1 MLPIIVAGSRPAVA
15 GLAQSQH
22 FDCDTSADLHR
33 LRRASI
39 TETARSRV
47 SFAST
52 VRLNPIGSYRLP
64 HPHQP
69 NRHRARRTAS
79 RIPSRDFLPWRFA
92 NAGPQA
98 AEFAA
103 PSVTR
108 RHPKTF
114 TGADEGLLPHFTLI
128 SLVWIT
134 FPYLSVSAAMKRL
147 KTAGDAE
154 IVVAPN
160 SARRNLIFGSA
171 RPALTSVFSLS
182 TMSAGVFRGAPIPN
196 QEPASYPATKSLMA
210 GTSGNVSERVGA
222 VTANGLNLPL
232 LMSAIE
238 EGIGSNITC
247 TCPPSRSANAGADP
261 RYGTSVRSTPAI
273 DLNSSMPTCW
283 GVPMPANAT
292 FSLPGLAF
300 A

>member
-52 VRLNPIGSYRLP
+52 VLLNPIGSYRLP

-79 RIPSRDFLPWRFA
+79 RIPSRDFLLWRFA

-103 PSVTR
+103 TSVTG

-114 TGADEGLLPHFTLI
+114 TQPDSRIAANSISIRSPRLRAVSSDDGTFIRPRICSVHTQSLNHDQASVEIEFPNGLSHT
-128 SLVWIT
+128 
-134 FPYLSVSAAMKRL
+134 VSASEH
-147 KTAGDAE
+147 T
-154 IVVAPN
+154 
-160 SARRNLIFGSA
+160 
-171 RPALTSVFSLS
+171 LTCGRSL
-182 TMSAGVFRGAPIPN
+182 
-196 QEPASYPATKSLMA
+196 
-210 GTSGNVSERVGA
+210 
-222 VTANGLNLPL
+222 
-232 LMSAIE
+232 
-238 EGIGSNITC
+238 
-247 TCPPSRSANAGADP
+247 D
-261 RYGTSVRSTPAI
+261 
-273 DLNSSMPTCW
+273 
-283 GVPMPANAT
+283 
-292 FSLPGLAF
+292 
-300 A
+300 

>member
-79 RIPSRDFLPWRFA
+79 RIPSRDFLLWRFA

-103 PSVTR
+103 TSVTG

-114 TGADEGLLPHFTLI
+114 TTTE
-128 SLVWIT
+128 
-134 FPYLSVSAAMKRL
+134 
-147 KTAGDAE
+147 
-154 IVVAPN
+154 VATV
-160 SARRNLIFGSA
+160 
-171 RPALTSVFSLS
+171 LTS
-182 TMSAGVFRGAPIPN
+182 AGQAVSRLYRGGDR
-196 QEPASYPATKSLMA
+196 A
-210 GTSGNVSERVGA
+210 GE
-222 VTANGLNLPL
+222 
-232 LMSAIE
+232 
-238 EGIGSNITC
+238 
-247 TCPPSRSANAGADP
+247 PSRAGMMTLGEVVQTA
-261 RYGTSVRSTPAI
+261 A
-273 DLNSSMPTCW
+273 
-283 GVPMPANAT
+283 
-292 FSLPGLAF
+292 AF
-300 A
+300 VIV

>member
-52 VRLNPIGSYRLP
+52 VLLNPIGSYRLP

-79 RIPSRDFLPWRFA
+79 RIPSRDFLLWRFA

-103 PSVTR
+103 TSVTG

-114 TGADEGLLPHFTLI
+114 TSTEVLFLETTLASKNSLKMHMHVQMTSAMSRAAKRNHFN
-128 SLVWIT
+128 
-134 FPYLSVSAAMKRL
+134 R
-147 KTAGDAE
+147 
-154 IVVAPN
+154 
-160 SARRNLIFGSA
+160 
-171 RPALTSVFSLS
+171 
-182 TMSAGVFRGAPIPN
+182 
-196 QEPASYPATKSLMA
+196 
-210 GTSGNVSERVGA
+210 
-222 VTANGLNLPL
+222 
-232 LMSAIE
+232 AI
-238 EGIGSNITC
+238 
-247 TCPPSRSANAGADP
+247 
-261 RYGTSVRSTPAI
+261 
-273 DLNSSMPTCW
+273 
-283 GVPMPANAT
+283 
-292 FSLPGLAF
+292 
-300 A
+300 

>member
-52 VRLNPIGSYRLP
+52 VLLNPIGSYRLP

-79 RIPSRDFLPWRFA
+79 RIPSRDFLLWRFA

-103 PSVTR
+103 TSVTGQ
-108 RHPKTF
+108 HPKTF
-114 TGADEGLLPHFTLI
+114 TKGD
-128 SLVWIT
+128 V
-134 FPYLSVSAAMKRL
+134 
-147 KTAGDAE
+147 AGQMLG
-154 IVVAPN
+154 IWR
-160 SARRNLIFGSA
+160 STGSA
-171 RPALTSVFSLS
+171 PAPVKLR
-182 TMSAGVFRGAPIPN
+182 AR
-196 QEPASYPATKSLMA
+196 
-210 GTSGNVSERVGA
+210 
-222 VTANGLNLPL
+222 
-232 LMSAIE
+232 
-238 EGIGSNITC
+238 
-247 TCPPSRSANAGADP
+247 
-261 RYGTSVRSTPAI
+261 
-273 DLNSSMPTCW
+273 
-283 GVPMPANAT
+283 
-292 FSLPGLAF
+292 
-300 A
+300 

>member
-52 VRLNPIGSYRLP
+52 VLLNPIGSYRLP

-79 RIPSRDFLPWRFA
+79 RIPSRDFLLWRFA

-103 PSVTR
+103 TSVTG

-114 TGADEGLLPHFTLI
+114 TIADSCAAYAAHESCLLYT
-128 SLVWIT
+128 SD
-134 FPYLSVSAAMKRL
+134 AADDLTRVDL
-147 KTAGDAE
+147 GG
-154 IVVAPN
+154 
-160 SARRNLIFGSA
+160 RRI
-171 RPALTSVFSLS
+171 
-182 TMSAGVFRGAPIPN
+182 I
-196 QEPASYPATKSLMA
+196 KKKK
-210 GTSGNVSERVGA
+210 
-222 VTANGLNLPL
+222 
-232 LMSAIE
+232 
-238 EGIGSNITC
+238 
-247 TCPPSRSANAGADP
+247 
-261 RYGTSVRSTPAI
+261 
-273 DLNSSMPTCW
+273 
-283 GVPMPANAT
+283 
-292 FSLPGLAF
+292 
-300 A
+300 

>member
-39 TETARSRV
+39 SETARSRV

-64 HPHQP
+64 PPHQP

-79 RIPSRDFLPWRFA
+79 RIPSRDFLLWRFA

-103 PSVTR
+103 TSVTG

-114 TGADEGLLPHFTLI
+114 TGADTGAWLRPSDEI
-128 SLVWIT
+128 KEAVANAS
-134 FPYLSVSAAMKRL
+134 SAA
-147 KTAGDAE
+147 A
-154 IVVAPN
+154 
-160 SARRNLIFGSA
+160 
-171 RPALTSVFSLS
+171 
-182 TMSAGVFRGAPIPN
+182 
-196 QEPASYPATKSLMA
+196 KSLRRRAPSAEAGGCAGLGCSMA
-210 GTSGNVSERVGA
+210 WAAAGRPRA
-222 VTANGLNLPL
+222 
-232 LMSAIE
+232 
-238 EGIGSNITC
+238 
-247 TCPPSRSANAGADP
+247 PS
-261 RYGTSVRSTPAI
+261 
-273 DLNSSMPTCW
+273 
-283 GVPMPANAT
+283 
-292 FSLPGLAF
+292 
-300 A
+300 

>member
-39 TETARSRV
+39 TETARSRL

-52 VRLNPIGSYRLP
+52 VLLNPTGSYRLP

-79 RIPSRDFLPWRFA
+79 RIPSRDFLLWRFA

-103 PSVTR
+103 TSVTG

-114 TGADEGLLPHFTLI
+114 TPRDSCTAANGRTRRAAGSPSPEGWFRV
-128 SLVWIT
+128 SL
-134 FPYLSVSAAMKRL
+134 RL
-147 KTAGDAE
+147 KGL
-154 IVVAPN
+154 VKN
-160 SARRNLIFGSA
+160 SSRKA
-171 RPALTSVFSLS
+171 
-182 TMSAGVFRGAPIPN
+182 TMSGA
-196 QEPASYPATKSLMA
+196 ASRT
-210 GTSGNVSERVGA
+210 E
-222 VTANGLNLPL
+222 
-232 LMSAIE
+232 
-238 EGIGSNITC
+238 
-247 TCPPSRSANAGADP
+247 
-261 RYGTSVRSTPAI
+261 
-273 DLNSSMPTCW
+273 
-283 GVPMPANAT
+283 
-292 FSLPGLAF
+292 
-300 A
+300 

>member
-52 VRLNPIGSYRLP
+52 VLLNPIGSYRLP

-79 RIPSRDFLPWRFA
+79 RIPSRDFLLWRFA

-103 PSVTR
+103 TSVTG

-114 TGADEGLLPHFTLI
+114 TAAEVAEYY
-128 SLVWIT
+128 SIT
-134 FPYLSVSAAMKRL
+134 S
-147 KTAGDAE
+147 
-154 IVVAPN
+154 
-160 SARRNLIFGSA
+160 SARASSDGRTA
-171 RPALTSVFSLS
+171 SLR
-182 TMSAGVFRGAPIPN
+182 T
-196 QEPASYPATKSLMA
+196 L
-210 GTSGNVSERVGA
+210 A
-222 VTANGLNLPL
+222 VV
-232 LMSAIE
+232 
-238 EGIGSNITC
+238 
-247 TCPPSRSANAGADP
+247 
-261 RYGTSVRSTPAI
+261 RYAAAI
-273 DLNSSMPTCW
+273 DLAHVSAGHPGRSNCSS
-283 GVPMPANAT
+283 
-292 FSLPGLAF
+292 SR
-300 A
+300 

>member
-79 RIPSRDFLPWRFA
+79 RIPSRDFLLWRFA

-103 PSVTR
+103 TSVTG

-114 TGADEGLLPHFTLI
+114 TLPEVGRPQRNMASCKNQARKLGTPFTP
-128 SLVWIT
+128 VW
-134 FPYLSVSAAMKRL
+134 
-147 KTAGDAE
+147 KT
-154 IVVAPN
+154 
-160 SARRNLIFGSA
+160 RRNIRA
-171 RPALTSVFSLS
+171 RCAAAEKAMT
-182 TMSAGVFRGAPIPN
+182 G
-196 QEPASYPATKSLMA
+196 
-210 GTSGNVSERVGA
+210 
-222 VTANGLNLPL
+222 
-232 LMSAIE
+232 
-238 EGIGSNITC
+238 C
-247 TCPPSRSANAGADP
+247 
-261 RYGTSVRSTPAI
+261 
-273 DLNSSMPTCW
+273 
-283 GVPMPANAT
+283 
-292 FSLPGLAF
+292 
-300 A
+300 

>member
-79 RIPSRDFLPWRFA
+79 RIPSRDFLLWRFA

-103 PSVTR
+103 TSVTG

-114 TGADEGLLPHFTLI
+114 TEADME
-128 SLVWIT
+128 
-134 FPYLSVSAAMKRL
+134 
-147 KTAGDAE
+147 
-154 IVVAPN
+154 
-160 SARRNLIFGSA
+160 RRG
-171 RPALTSVFSLS
+171 
-182 TMSAGVFRGAPIPN
+182 
-196 QEPASYPATKSLMA
+196 YA
-210 GTSGNVSERVGA
+210 GTSLEAKRFTISPCHHTTQVAAIVYGQPGRSSWFAREC
-222 VTANGLNLPL
+222 LPQ
-232 LMSAIE
+232 
-238 EGIGSNITC
+238 C
-247 TCPPSRSANAGADP
+247 
-261 RYGTSVRSTPAI
+261 
-273 DLNSSMPTCW
+273 
-283 GVPMPANAT
+283 
-292 FSLPGLAF
+292 
-300 A
+300 

>member
-52 VRLNPIGSYRLP
+52 VLLNPIGSYRLP

-79 RIPSRDFLPWRFA
+79 RIPSRDFLLWRFA

-103 PSVTR
+103 TSVTG

-114 TGADEGLLPHFTLI
+114 TI
-128 SLVWIT
+128 SDI
-134 FPYLSVSAAMKRL
+134 
-147 KTAGDAE
+147 
-154 IVVAPN
+154 
-160 SARRNLIFGSA
+160 
-171 RPALTSVFSLS
+171 
-182 TMSAGVFRGAPIPN
+182 
-196 QEPASYPATKSLMA
+196 
-210 GTSGNVSERVGA
+210 
-222 VTANGLNLPL
+222 
-232 LMSAIE
+232 
-238 EGIGSNITC
+238 
-247 TCPPSRSANAGADP
+247 
-261 RYGTSVRSTPAI
+261 
-273 DLNSSMPTCW
+273 
-283 GVPMPANAT
+283 
-292 FSLPGLAF
+292 
-300 A
+300 

>member
-52 VRLNPIGSYRLP
+52 VLLNPIGSYRLP

-79 RIPSRDFLPWRFA
+79 RIPSRDFLLWRFA

-103 PSVTR
+103 TSVTG

-114 TGADEGLLPHFTLI
+114 TNSEVEARNREVSIALKNGHRQPGLSGPK
-128 SLVWIT
+128 
-134 FPYLSVSAAMKRL
+134 SA
-147 KTAGDAE
+147 
-154 IVVAPN
+154 N
-160 SARRNLIFGSA
+160 SARDLGCFDGGLRLLEYKRNFYG
-171 RPALTSVFSLS
+171 
-182 TMSAGVFRGAPIPN
+182 
-196 QEPASYPATKSLMA
+196 Y
-210 GTSGNVSERVGA
+210 TSGR
-222 VTANGLNLPL
+222 T
-232 LMSAIE
+232 
-238 EGIGSNITC
+238 T
-247 TCPPSRSANAGADP
+247 
-261 RYGTSVRSTPAI
+261 
-273 DLNSSMPTCW
+273 
-283 GVPMPANAT
+283 
-292 FSLPGLAF
+292 
-300 A
+300 

>member
-64 HPHQP
+64 PPHQP
-69 NRHRARRTAS
+69 NPHKAPPTAS
-79 RIPSRDFLPWRFA
+79 RIPSRDFLLWRFA

-103 PSVTR
+103 TSVTG

-114 TGADEGLLPHFTLI
+114 TQAD
-128 SLVWIT
+128 
-134 FPYLSVSAAMKRL
+134 LSV
-147 KTAGDAE
+147 G
-154 IVVAPN
+154 VA
-160 SARRNLIFGSA
+160 
-171 RPALTSVFSLS
+171 SLS
-182 TMSAGVFRGAPIPN
+182 T
-196 QEPASYPATKSLMA
+196 
-210 GTSGNVSERVGA
+210 
-222 VTANGLNLPL
+222 
-232 LMSAIE
+232 LMS
-238 EGIGSNITC
+238 
-247 TCPPSRSANAGADP
+247 SRS
-261 RYGTSVRSTPAI
+261 RSCERA
-273 DLNSSMPTCW
+273 
-283 GVPMPANAT
+283 
-292 FSLPGLAF
+292 SL
-300 A
+300 

>member
-52 VRLNPIGSYRLP
+52 VLLNPIGSYRLP

-79 RIPSRDFLPWRFA
+79 RIPSRDFLLWRFA

-103 PSVTR
+103 TSVTG

-114 TGADEGLLPHFTLI
+114 T
-128 SLVWIT
+128 
-134 FPYLSVSAAMKRL
+134 
-147 KTAGDAE
+147 KTEVG
-154 IVVAPN
+154 
-160 SARRNLIFGSA
+160 RRNRDFRFTPESRHQADI
-171 RPALTSVFSLS
+171 
-182 TMSAGVFRGAPIPN
+182 AGGP
-196 QEPASYPATKSLMA
+196 K
-210 GTSGNVSERVGA
+210 
-222 VTANGLNLPL
+222 
-232 LMSAIE
+232 
-238 EGIGSNITC
+238 
-247 TCPPSRSANAGADP
+247 SANSCHRRPKAG
-261 RYGTSVRSTPAI
+261 
-273 DLNSSMPTCW
+273 
-283 GVPMPANAT
+283 
-292 FSLPGLAF
+292 
-300 A
+300 

>member
-39 TETARSRV
+39 TETARSRL

-52 VRLNPIGSYRLP
+52 VLLNPIGSYRLP

-79 RIPSRDFLPWRFA
+79 RIPSRDFLLWRFA

-103 PSVTR
+103 TSVTG

-114 TGADEGLLPHFTLI
+114 TLPDSCTAANGTLI
-128 SLVWIT
+128 PSVGKAASLWASAERLRSRRGNRIAQVWIRSIIGIRLR
-134 FPYLSVSAAMKRL
+134 YL
-147 KTAGDAE
+147 
-154 IVVAPN
+154 
-160 SARRNLIFGSA
+160 RR
-171 RPALTSVFSLS
+171 
-182 TMSAGVFRGAPIPN
+182 
-196 QEPASYPATKSLMA
+196 KK
-210 GTSGNVSERVGA
+210 
-222 VTANGLNLPL
+222 
-232 LMSAIE
+232 
-238 EGIGSNITC
+238 
-247 TCPPSRSANAGADP
+247 
-261 RYGTSVRSTPAI
+261 
-273 DLNSSMPTCW
+273 
-283 GVPMPANAT
+283 
-292 FSLPGLAF
+292 
-300 A
+300 